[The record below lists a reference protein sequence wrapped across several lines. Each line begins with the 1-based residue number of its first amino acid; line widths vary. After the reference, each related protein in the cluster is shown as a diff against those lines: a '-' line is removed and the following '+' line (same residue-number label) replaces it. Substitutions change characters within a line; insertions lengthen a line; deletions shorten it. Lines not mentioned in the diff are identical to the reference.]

1 MSMICVLTMLHD
13 LDATSSEIF
22 LVSTM
27 FLVFSIG
34 LSLSYEMFSS
44 LRYNIRRVKI
54 QKELDTE
61 RAFRNMGDDL

>member
-1 MSMICVLTMLHD
+1 MSLICVLTLLHD
-13 LDATSSEIF
+13 LEADSSEIF

-61 RAFRNMGDDL
+61 RAFRKMGDDL